1 MNDKI
6 SRLKLLAPAKV
17 NLNLYIL
24 GKRPDGYHEIFTV
37 MQRVSLFD
45 ILHLERT
52 KFGFDFS
59 TNHFELKDPK
69 TNLIYKATQL
79 FFKTTNLKAGVK
91 IHLIKKIPI
100 GAGLG
105 GGSSNAAITLLG
117 LNYLFNKPLSQNELV
132 SLGSQIGSD
141 VAFFFYKAPAICT
154 GRGEIITPLPFKIP
168 FWYVIVSPPIKVS
181 TAWVYEQVRLT
192 RKNFQIKIKS
202 LLDIL
207 QNLNNDLEAVV
218 TERVKECKVAIE
230 LLKNAGAQYILLSG
244 SGASVF
250 AICKDRKEAVGIGS
264 KLKLP
269 SPKWQV
275 FVVKGL

>member
-192 RKNFQIKIKS
+192 RKNFQIKIKF